1 VTAAALRAAS
11 PSAARAGRT
20 SIAVRLGA
28 VTALAIFVGL
38 QWATLVFPSA
48 PGRML
53 LGVIVG
59 AAGGATIALARRRRR
74 LVIALVS
81 LALIP
86 LGLLAAGASV
96 RELLPGGWGTLAT
109 SIGDALSALPDTR
122 VPYTGAD
129 DYVPLVIAAGGI
141 ALILFAFVAAAA
153 FPRRGR
159 MLAVLALVVVY
170 AVPATETSAN
180 SPYLRGAVFAVLV
193 GAVLWADRVAR
204 PGAGTEATVAGAL
217 LGLGA
222 VAGLALGPG
231 LDVARPWVNWD
242 KFVNDLSRPDTEQ
255 FAWDHTY
262 GPMDWP
268 RDGRVVLRVKAK
280 QSAYWKAA
288 NLDGFDGTRWVRAG
302 LRPDRAFPSD
312 ASADVV
318 PNPKW
323 VENIRVTLAGIRTD
337 QVVGAGSTLGLDRM
351 RLRPVPV
358 GSPGTWA
365 VVGQLHNG
373 DSYNARVYVPRPSP
387 DQLAAAGTA
396 YPDVTELYRSMRLP
410 AADGDPARG
419 TEMVFRPFGSHRQP
433 VALGPTATIAEQ
445 GDRVLYRSE
454 YGHVYALA
462 RRLATG
468 ASNPYEFARRIND
481 YLSSGRYTYSEDVP
495 RSKVPLDAF
504 LFRDH
509 RGYCQQFSG
518 AMALLLRMGGVPARV
533 AAGFS
538 PGSLNPAQGEYIVR
552 DLDAHS
558 WVEAYFPRYG
568 WVTFDPTPSIAP
580 ARAQEPFDPVS
591 TGGGG
596 PTADGGVG
604 DTVADPKGGG
614 KAISAPDH
622 TSFPVLPVLGGLLA
636 VVLVVGLVF
645 ALSRWLR
652 RRRGA
657 PPDPQ
662 LAELERALRRSGRA
676 PADGMTLRRL
686 ESVFAREPDAAA
698 YVRAVRETRY
708 GYGDSPPTVQQR
720 RALRRALAAGWEYT
734 GRLRSLWA
742 LPPSVWSRS

>member
-1 VTAAALRAAS
+1 VTAAVLRALS
-11 PSAARAGRT
+11 PSGARAGRT

-28 VTALAIFVGL
+28 VTALATFVGL

-53 LGVIVG
+53 LGVVVG

-74 LVIALVS
+74 LVVALVS
-81 LALIP
+81 VALVP

-96 RELLPGGWGTLAT
+96 REVLPGGWGALVAGI
-109 SIGDALSALPDTR
+109 SDALSALPELR

-129 DYVPLVIAAGGI
+129 EYIPLVIVGGGI
-141 ALILFAFVAAAA
+141 ALIVLAFVVAAA

-159 MLAVLALVVVY
+159 MLAVAGLVVVY
-170 AVPATETSAN
+170 AVPATETSAS

-193 GAVLWADRVAR
+193 GAVLWAERLAR

-217 LGLGA
+217 LGLAA

-242 KFVNDLSRPDTEQ
+242 KFVTDLSRPDTEQ

-302 LRPDRAFPSD
+302 VRPDQAFPSS
-312 ASADVV
+312 AGADVV

-323 VENIRVTLAGIRTD
+323 EETIRVTLAGIRTD

-365 VVGQLHNG
+365 VVGQLHGG

-396 YPDVTELYRSMRLP
+396 YPDVTELYRSIRLP
-410 AADGDPARG
+410 AADPARG
-419 TEMVFRPFGSHRQP
+419 TEMVFRPFGSHLQP

-445 GDRVLYRSE
+445 GDRVLARSA
-454 YGHVYALA
+454 YGRVYALA
-462 RRLATG
+462 RRLAAG
-468 ASNPYEFARRIND
+468 AANPYEFARRIND
-481 YLSSGRYTYSEDVP
+481 YLNSGRYSYSEDVP
-495 RSKVPLDAF
+495 RSAVPLDAF

-538 PGSLNPAQGEYIVR
+538 PGSLNPARGEYIVR

-558 WVEAYFPRYG
+558 WVEAYFPHYG
-568 WVTFDPTPSIAP
+568 WVTFDPTPAIAP

-596 PTADGGVG
+596 ATADGGVG

-614 KAISAPDH
+614 KAISAPEH

-636 VVLVVGLVF
+636 AVLVALVLVL
-645 ALSRWLR
+645 ARWLR

-657 PPDPQ
+657 PIDPQ

-686 ESVFAREPDAAA
+686 EGAFAREPGAAA
-698 YVRAVRETRY
+698 YVRAVREARY
-708 GYGDSPPTVQQR
+708 GYGDGPPTVQQR